1 MSAVRA
7 LFSFLR
13 NRIIFRF
20 RLITFGNIHF
30 YLFPFFPELERIR
43 TRRGANGFRFLNDCV
58 CNPSEPGRQ
67 VRLNF
72 VPCFSHAGFFHGRAE
87 FIFVL
92 PLLLVQVPS
101 ALIKFLSHH
110 LPLAPALG
118 FFSYCG
124 AVRTF
129 DPFNLSRRPVLF
141 IVSSWCFVH
150 HGGDFSGWTFPLHW
164 RRVIVRLVDR

>member
-13 NRIIFRF
+13 NGIIFRF

-30 YLFPFFPELERIR
+30 YIFPFFPELERIR

-72 VPCFSHAGFFHGRAE
+72 ARVFSHARVFHGRAE
-87 FIFVL
+87 FIFVHL
-92 PLLLVQVPS
+92 PHLVQVPS
-101 ALIKFLSHH
+101 ALIKFYPTTF
-110 LPLAPALG
+110 PLHQPWG
-118 FFSYCG
+118 FSSCG

-129 DPFNLSRRPVLF
+129 DPLNLSRRPVLF

-150 HGGDFSGWTFPLHW
+150 HGGDFS
-164 RRVIVRLVDR
+164 

>member
-13 NRIIFRF
+13 NGIIFRF

-30 YLFPFFPELERIR
+30 YIFPFFRNLNVYGLGGVQ
-43 TRRGANGFRFLNDCV
+43 TDFVFLNDCV

-72 VPCFSHAGFFHGRAE
+72 ARVFSHARVFHGRAE
-87 FIFVL
+87 FIYVHL
-92 PLLLVQVPS
+92 PHLVQVPS
-101 ALIKFLSHH
+101 ALIKFYPTTF
-110 LPLAPALG
+110 PLHQPWG
-118 FFSYCG
+118 FFSSCG

-129 DPFNLSRRPVLF
+129 DPLNLSRRPVLF

-150 HGGDFSGWTFPLHW
+150 HGGDFS
-164 RRVIVRLVDR
+164 

>member
-13 NRIIFRF
+13 NGIIFRF

-30 YLFPFFPELERIR
+30 YIFPFFPELERIR

-72 VPCFSHAGFFHGRAE
+72 ARVFSHARFFSRSCGIHLCTPASFGSSSVG
-87 FIFVL
+87 ID
-92 PLLLVQVPS
+92 QV
-101 ALIKFLSHH
+101 LSHH

-118 FFSYCG
+118 FFSSCG

-129 DPFNLSRRPVLF
+129 DPLNLSRRPVLF

-150 HGGDFSGWTFPLHW
+150 HGGDFS
-164 RRVIVRLVDR
+164 

>member
-13 NRIIFRF
+13 NGIIFRF

-30 YLFPFFPELERIR
+30 YIFPFFPELERIR

-72 VPCFSHAGFFHGRAE
+72 VPCFFPRSGFSRSCGIHLCTPASFGSSSVG
-87 FIFVL
+87 ID
-92 PLLLVQVPS
+92 Q
-101 ALIKFLSHH
+101 ILSHH

-118 FFSYCG
+118 FFFLWCG
-124 AVRTF
+124 SDIR
-129 DPFNLSRRPVLF
+129 PFKPFTSTSAFHRILLVLCSPRWGF
-141 IVSSWCFVH
+141 FMMDVPFALAA
-150 HGGDFSGWTFPLHW
+150 GD
-164 RRVIVRLVDR
+164 R